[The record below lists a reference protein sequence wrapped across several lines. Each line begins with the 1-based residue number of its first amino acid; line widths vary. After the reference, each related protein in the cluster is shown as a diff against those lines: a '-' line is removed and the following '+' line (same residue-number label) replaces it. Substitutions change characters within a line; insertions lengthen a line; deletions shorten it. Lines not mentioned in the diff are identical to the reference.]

1 MAKIHILE
9 YTSIT
14 DQLQIL
20 YTPMQYLFYAIFATL
35 LLIAIICQI
44 VLYVVNRRLSAI
56 EARIIDRYHSKIDK
70 IPAILCVLQKHS
82 TKMNEYNDLTLL
94 HRSAIIGAAS
104 NIYHV
109 LESNARISD
118 RFGFLMRLALAIK
131 STTKDGNFITIRE
144 SITSIE

>member
-1 MAKIHILE
+1 MLYLLYAVFAALLLLATVCQMALSILE
-9 YTSIT
+9 
-14 DQLQIL
+14 
-20 YTPMQYLFYAIFATL
+20 
-35 LLIAIICQI
+35 C
-44 VLYVVNRRLSAI
+44 RLRKV

-82 TKMNEYNDLTLL
+82 TKISEYDTLTTL
-94 HRSAIIGAAS
+94 HRSAIISTTS
-104 NIYHV
+104 NIYDV

-144 SITSIE
+144 NITTIE

>member
-1 MAKIHILE
+1 
-9 YTSIT
+9 
-14 DQLQIL
+14 
-20 YTPMQYLFYAIFATL
+20 MQYLFYGVFATL
-35 LLIAIICQI
+35 ILLAIICQI
-44 VLYVVNRRLSAI
+44 ALFVIERRLRVV

-82 TKMNEYNDLTLL
+82 YKIAEYHDLTLL
-94 HRSAIIGAAS
+94 HRSAIISTTS
-104 NIYHV
+104 NIYDV

-144 SITSIE
+144 NITTIE